1 MYKIIVDSS
10 CDLLSLAH
18 LHTKAAFGRVPLRIL
33 VGDTEYVD
41 QAGLDTRAMMDAVYA
56 FKGKTGSACPGPEDY
71 ARECRTADECYILT
85 ISSSLSGSYNSA
97 VLARELVLAEFPE
110 KRIHVFDTLTTGPE
124 LTLLAEEI
132 ARLAD
137 SGLPFEMVCWE
148 AQRYLARTGL
158 LFQLNSME
166 NLTKNGRVSKMAGMT
181 AKLLGIRM
189 IGIASETGT
198 IHPLHKCRGQEHTYR
213 LVVQELQR
221 NGYAGGRV
229 VVGHAFQQA
238 GAELLR
244 AMILEDFPSAD
255 IRIMP
260 LGGLCCYYAE
270 EGGLI
275 VGFEKA
281 SEARHGV

>member
-18 LHTKAAFGRVPLRIL
+18 LHTRAAFGRVPLRIL
-33 VGDTEYVD
+33 VGETEYVD

-71 ARECRTADECYILT
+71 AREYRTADECYVLT
-85 ISSSLSGSYNSA
+85 ISGSLSGSYNSA
-97 VLARELVLAEFPE
+97 VLARDLVLAESPE
-110 KRIHVFDTLTTGPE
+110 KRIHVFNTLTTGPE
-124 LTLLAEEI
+124 LILLTEEI

-137 SGLPFEMVCWE
+137 SGLAFEMVCRE
-148 AQRYLARTGL
+148 AERYLARTGL

-181 AKLLGIRM
+181 ARLLGIHM

-198 IHPLHKCRGQEHTYR
+198 VHPLHKCRGQERTYR
-213 LVVQELQR
+213 LVVQELLQ
-221 NGYAGGRV
+221 NGFAGGRIV
-229 VVGHAFQQA
+229 IGHAFQQA
-238 GAELLR
+238 GAEALR
-244 AMILEDFPSAD
+244 GMILEHFPAAD
-255 IRIMP
+255 ITILP

-270 EGGLI
+270 EGGLLI
-275 VGFEKA
+275 GFEKA
-281 SEARHGV
+281 ARAHHGV